1 MRARLVKE
9 IRQLAPWPA
18 AGILLLF
25 AVPPFLGTERLI
37 VEFYLVYLV
46 LAVFAPA
53 ARLFGAEFDHG
64 TLERLLSQPISRRR
78 IWREKLCALAV
89 VLALAFFA
97 LQLARRL
104 FLGSGP
110 SAFDLVVCLAAFSG
124 GPLVSLYLR
133 ESFLALWGSMSLP
146 AVPIWGWLYL
156 IYLSR
161 GDFHVGF
168 FWVHVPPMILYV
180 AIAYVVGRR
189 RFLTLE
195 LDQVP
200 TRRLGVSGWLRVQ
213 SPSTF
218 GPTARLLLKEIQIQG
233 ANLLVLPAFLV
244 VWGVAYGLALAEPPG
259 PGQQGEWL
267 SIVGAFPPMR
277 AGLVIFLFPLL
288 VGATAVAAERQMGLA
303 GWHSSLPVSRARQWW
318 VKVLVV
324 MSLAVAGGGALG
336 GYLDRLLFTL
346 LEARGVAS
354 TPLPATVIW
363 LSIFSAAAG
372 MYASSRAR
380 EPFRA
385 LMGGVALFLLPLVP
399 ATSPAA
405 LQIRGAGLRSFF
417 FPELPEAGLYL
428 GITLPTLALLA
439 FAFQNFRPEPWLW
452 ETSGGRALQWVV
464 LGGLLLA
471 TGFWY

>member
-1 MRARLVKE
+1 MRTRLVKE

-25 AVPPFLGTERLI
+25 AVPPLLGTDRLI
-37 VEFYLVYLV
+37 VEFYLVYIV

-64 TLERLLSQPISRRR
+64 TLARLLSQPISRGR
-78 IWREKLCALAV
+78 IWREKMGALAL
-89 VLALAFFA
+89 VLAVSFLA

-104 FLGSGP
+104 FLDSGP
-110 SAFDLVVCLAAFSG
+110 STFDLMVCLAALSG

-146 AVPIWGWLYL
+146 AVPIWGWLGLVYL
-156 IYLSR
+156 TR
-161 GDFHVGF
+161 GDFQVGF
-168 FWVHVPPMILYV
+168 FFVHPTPILPYV
-180 AIAYVVGRR
+180 AVAYVFARR

-200 TRRLGVSGWLRVQ
+200 SPRMGVSGFLKVK
-213 SPSTF
+213 SPYAS
-218 GPTARLLLKEIQIQG
+218 GPTARLLLKEVQIQA
-233 ANLLVLPAFLV
+233 ANLLLLPVFLV
-244 VWGVAYGLALAEPPG
+244 VWGVAYALALAGWPG
-259 PGQQGEWL
+259 PGQPAEWL

-277 AGLVIFLFPLL
+277 AGMLIFLFPLL
-288 VGATAVAAERQMGLA
+288 VGATAVAAERQMGLT

-324 MSLAVAGGGALG
+324 MGLSVAVGGALG
-336 GYLDRLLFTL
+336 GYLDRLLFNL

-354 TPLPATVIW
+354 IPLPATVIW

-385 LMGGVALFLLPLVP
+385 LMGGAALFLLPLAP
-399 ATSPAA
+399 ATSSAA
-405 LQIRGAGLRSFF
+405 LQIRGAGLRGSFF
-417 FPELPEAGLYL
+417 PDVPEAGLYL
-428 GITLPTLALLA
+428 GLALPTVALLA

-452 ETSGGRALQWVV
+452 ERRGGRALQWVV
-464 LGGLLLA
+464 VGGLLLA

>member
-1 MRARLVKE
+1 MSARLVKE
-9 IRQLAPWPA
+9 IRHLAPGPA
-18 AGILLLF
+18 VGIVLLF
-25 AVPPFLGTERLI
+25 ALPPLLGTERLV
-37 VEFYLVYLV
+37 VEFYLLYLA
-46 LAVFAPA
+46 LAVFGPA
-53 ARLFGAEFDHG
+53 ARVFGAEFDRG

-78 IWREKLCALAV
+78 IWREKLGS
-89 VLALAFFA
+89 LALVISVAFLA

-104 FLGSGP
+104 YLGSGP
-110 SAFDLVVCLAAFSG
+110 SAVDLVVCLAAFSG
-124 GPLVSLYLR
+124 GPLASLYLR

-146 AVPIWGWLYL
+146 AVPIWGWLGLVYL
-156 IYLSR
+156 IR

-168 FWVHVPPMILYV
+168 FWVHVAPMIPYV
-180 AIAYVVGRR
+180 AIAYVVARR

-200 TRRLGVSGWLRVQ
+200 NRGLGISGLLHSK
-213 SPSTF
+213 SPSTS

-233 ANLLVLPAFLV
+233 ANLLVLPVFLV
-244 VWGVAYGLALAEPPG
+244 VWAVAYALALAEWPR
-259 PGQQGEWL
+259 PGQPAEWL

-277 AGLVIFLFPLL
+277 AGMVIFLFPLL
-288 VGATAVAAERQMGLA
+288 VGATAMAAERQMGVA

-324 MSLAVAGGGALG
+324 MGLSVAVGGVLG
-336 GYLDRLLFTL
+336 GYLDRLLFNL
-346 LEARGVAS
+346 LGARGVAS

-363 LSIFSAAAG
+363 LSVLSAAAG

-385 LMGGVALFLLPLVP
+385 LMGGAALFLLPLAP

-405 LQIRGAGLRSFF
+405 LQIRGAGLRSIF
-417 FPELPEAGLYL
+417 FPALPEAGLYL
-428 GITLPTLALLA
+428 GVALPTLALLA

-452 ETSGGRALQWVV
+452 EKRGGRALQWVV

>member
-1 MRARLVKE
+1 MRTRLVKE
-9 IRQLAPWPA
+9 IRQLAPGPA
-18 AGILLLF
+18 AGIVLLF
-25 AVPPFLGTERLI
+25 GVPPILGTEQLL
-37 VEFYLVYLV
+37 VEFYLLYLT

-64 TLERLLSQPISRRR
+64 TLERLLSQPISRRQ
-78 IWREKLCALAV
+78 IWLEKMGALALV
-89 VLALAFFA
+89 IAVSFLA

-110 SAFDLVVCLAAFSG
+110 SAVDLVVCLAAFSG

-146 AVPIWGWLYL
+146 AVPIWVWLIP
-156 IYLSR
+156 IYLTR
-161 GDFHVGF
+161 GDVDVGF
-168 FWVHVPPMILYV
+168 LWVHVAPMIPYI
-180 AIAYVVGRR
+180 AIAYVVARR
-189 RFLTLE
+189 HFLTLE
-195 LDQVP
+195 LDQAR
-200 TRRLGVSGWLRVQ
+200 TRRLDVSGLLHVR
-213 SPSTF
+213 SPSTS
-218 GPTARLLLKEIQIQG
+218 GPTARLLLKELQIQG
-233 ANLLVLPAFLV
+233 ANLLVLPVFLV
-244 VWGVAYGLALAEPPG
+244 VWGVAYGLALAGWPG
-259 PGQQGEWL
+259 PGEPGEWL

-277 AGLVIFLFPLL
+277 AGMVIFLFPLL
-288 VGATAVAAERQMGLA
+288 VGATAVAAERQMGLT

-324 MSLAVAGGGALG
+324 MGLSVAGGGALG
-336 GYLDRLLFTL
+336 GYLDRLLFNL
-346 LEARGVAS
+346 LEARGVS
-354 TPLPATVIW
+354 WTPLPATVIW
-363 LSIFSAAAG
+363 LSIFSAATG

-399 ATSPAA
+399 TTFPAA
-405 LQIRGAGLRSFF
+405 LQIRGAGLGRFF

-428 GITLPTLALLA
+428 GLALPTLALLV

-452 ETSGGRALQWVV
+452 EKSGGRALQWVV
-464 LGGLLLA
+464 LAALLIG